1 MLESDLDLLRACRQG
16 NAGAWERLLDRY
28 ERLVYSIPLQYGL
41 SVDDAADVAQITFTI
56 LLQSLDTLWEDTRLG
71 PWLVTVA
78 RRHTWR
84 IMASHRRESGRDLD
98 SVEDLPL
105 TDDEGL
111 RRPGSRWET
120 TEWLHGGLN
129 QLDRRCHDLLLALY
143 FDPEE
148 PSYAEVAARF
158 GLAVGSIGPT
168 RAQCLQRLKKLLEGK

>member
-1 MLESDLDLLRACRQG
+1 MLESDLDLIHSCRQG
-16 NAGAWERLLDRY
+16 NAGAWEQLLDRY

-84 IMASHRRESGRDLD
+84 VLAGHRRQSGRDLND
-98 SVEDLPL
+98 VEDLPL

-111 RRPGSRWET
+111 RHPTSRWET
-120 TEWLHGGLN
+120 TEWLHNGLN
-129 QLDRRCHDLLLALY
+129 RLDRRCRDLLLALY
-143 FDPEE
+143 FDPDE

-168 RAQCLQRLKKLLEGK
+168 RGLCLQRLKKLLEGQ